1 MEIKLRNGSKSKII
15 DVEKSII
22 SLQSIDQ
29 SVINNLIEDYNPVV
43 VDNTSLY
50 FVSKTVLDEIT
61 LFNKYPELNLL
72 GDIIKLLGEQN
83 DFFNRRI
90 DELSTT
96 EKIYLNIL
104 RNISKLEKIIIFKDL
119 FLGLDLNNQKNLIK
133 VINYLKELD
142 YIVIICSSDVNVLY
156 RYSDYSILSGNT
168 LIQFD
173 TTDEIYT
180 NVGYL
185 IKHNFEVPTLSYITY
200 KAKEE
205 KNVKLFYSKDVRD
218 IIKDIYKHV

>member
-29 SVINNLIEDYNPVV
+29 SVINYLIEDYNPVV

-142 YIVIICSSDVNVLY
+142 CIVIICSSDVNVLY
-156 RYSDYSILSGNT
+156 RYSDYSILSANT
-168 LIQFD
+168 LIHFD
-173 TTDEIYT
+173 TTDEIYI

>member
-156 RYSDYSILSGNT
+156 RYSDYSILSGKT

>member
-168 LIQFD
+168 LIYFD

-185 IKHNFEVPTLSYITY
+185 IKLNFEVPTLSYITY

>member
-168 LIQFD
+168 LIHFD

>member
-1 MEIKLRNGSKSKII
+1 MEIKLRNDSKSKKI

-29 SVINNLIEDYNPVV
+29 SVLNNLIDDYDPVV
-43 VDNTSLY
+43 VDNINLY
-50 FVSKTVLDEIT
+50 FVSETVLDEIT
-61 LFNKYPELNLL
+61 IFNKYPELSLL
-72 GDIIKLLGEQN
+72 GDIINLLGQQN
-83 DFFNRRI
+83 EFFNRRI
-90 DELSTT
+90 DELSVT

-104 RNISKLEKIIIFKDL
+104 RNISKLENIIIFKDL

-142 YIVIICSSDVNVLY
+142 YTVIICSSDVNVLFK
-156 RYSDYSILSGNT
+156 YSDYSILSGKS

-180 NVGYL
+180 NVPYL
-185 IKHNFEVPTLSYITY
+185 IKHSFEVPTLSYITY

-205 KNVKLFYSKDVRD
+205 KNVRLFYSKDVRD

>member
-133 VINYLKELD
+133 VITYLKELD